1 MAIVKMRK
9 LNLIAMSY
17 DKDKILDALQ
27 RTNAAEIT
35 LHAEIADTI
44 IPEGNREELS
54 AYLHDTEAT
63 LQLLSS
69 SIERYERNNNIK
81 SDLLKDG
88 FDVSYTEFVAAGS
101 QKEAVD
107 GLILRIKSLFDE
119 QTRIKAELSAA
130 TRAQQSA
137 KVYQGLEKPFSAF
150 GDTLHTQGRLGVVPL
165 SQKDGLLNALAETE
179 LCACEILFEREE
191 GAVVYAV
198 SHKSVAQKLDEI
210 LSLFGFIACQ
220 YNGAE
225 TGKTLYERLCA
236 EEKSVFT
243 ALEQNERTVY
253 ALKDEIR
260 LLKVYCD
267 YLNFAFEK
275 EEMSERLRATQKTVW
290 LQAYVPEPSE
300 KTVEEELKKTLD
312 CVYMEFTDPTQE
324 DTPPTL
330 LKNNSI
336 VSNFE
341 GITNTYSAPHYREF
355 DPNTVMAFFYSL
367 FMGFIIGDAG
377 YGLLMFLG
385 GGYLWW
391 KNRARPTG
399 LSRLAGAF
407 SVGGIFA
414 IIWGILFNS
423 LFGFMILPKTVM
435 PNPQTDMWSLMGIS
449 VPSVLLIAMLIGVVQ
464 LFAGYMCRAV
474 QEWRRGNIADGIFD
488 GVTWAIF
495 SVGVGLAIIG
505 LIEEAKLP
513 VFTTVGGVTAGASLL
528 IAMIT
533 AGRKEKALGKLTKGF
548 GAAYGIINY
557 ASDILS
563 YARLYGLMLS
573 GAVIA
578 QIIAGYS
585 GDFIVSGNVLLAVL
599 GVVLLIVGNAF
610 NLVMNLLGAYIHDA
624 RLQYVEFYGR
634 FYEGDGD
641 LFRPLGSQHKYIYL
655 LPAMQEKS
663 QNE

>member
-1 MAIVKMRK
+1 V
-9 LNLIAMSY
+9 
-17 DKDKILDALQ
+17 
-27 RTNAAEIT
+27 
-35 LHAEIADTI
+35 
-44 IPEGNREELS
+44 
-54 AYLHDTEAT
+54 
-63 LQLLSS
+63 
-69 SIERYERNNNIK
+69 
-81 SDLLKDG
+81 
-88 FDVSYTEFVAAGS
+88 
-101 QKEAVD
+101 
-107 GLILRIKSLFDE
+107 
-119 QTRIKAELSAA
+119 
-130 TRAQQSA
+130 
-137 KVYQGLEKPFSAF
+137 
-150 GDTLHTQGRLGVVPL
+150 
-165 SQKDGLLNALAETE
+165 
-179 LCACEILFEREE
+179 
-191 GAVVYAV
+191 
-198 SHKSVAQKLDEI
+198 
-210 LSLFGFIACQ
+210 
-220 YNGAE
+220 
-225 TGKTLYERLCA
+225 
-236 EEKSVFT
+236 
-243 ALEQNERTVY
+243 
-253 ALKDEIR
+253 
-260 LLKVYCD
+260 
-267 YLNFAFEK
+267 
-275 EEMSERLRATQKTVW
+275 
-290 LQAYVPEPSE
+290 
-300 KTVEEELKKTLD
+300 
-312 CVYMEFTDPTQE
+312 
-324 DTPPTL
+324 
-330 LKNNSI
+330 
-336 VSNFE
+336 
-341 GITNTYSAPHYREF
+341 
-355 DPNTVMAFFYSL
+355 
-367 FMGFIIGDAG
+367 
-377 YGLLMFLG
+377 
-385 GGYLWW
+385 
-391 KNRARPTG
+391 
-399 LSRLAGAF
+399 
-407 SVGGIFA
+407 